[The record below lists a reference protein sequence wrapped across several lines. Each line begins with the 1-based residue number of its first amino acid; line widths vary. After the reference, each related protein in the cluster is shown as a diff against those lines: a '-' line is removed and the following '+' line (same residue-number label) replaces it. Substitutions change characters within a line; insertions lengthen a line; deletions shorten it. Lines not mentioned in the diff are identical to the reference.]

1 MTRLDSQD
9 SSGLSNRSLVEIFA
23 NVHAVPDALREK
35 LVNQGGGS
43 AAFSFQI
50 SSHLICPLCSQ
61 LPLDEYSDIT
71 NGSMRMCC
79 TGT

>member
-50 SSHLICPLCSQ
+50 SSALCSQ
-61 LPLDEYSDIT
+61 LPLDGYSDIT